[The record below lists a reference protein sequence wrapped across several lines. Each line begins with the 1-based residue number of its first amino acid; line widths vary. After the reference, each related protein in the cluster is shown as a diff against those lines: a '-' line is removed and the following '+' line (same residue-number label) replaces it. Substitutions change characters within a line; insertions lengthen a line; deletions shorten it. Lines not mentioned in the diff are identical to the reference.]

1 MELREAAHERQP
13 EAEPAVRSGAR
24 AIVLAETLAD
34 VRQQLRADPHP
45 GVAHRDRHLRIHA
58 LQLHLHPT
66 ALRRELHRVA
76 EQVPHHLLETVGIAA
91 DRADRRGEH
100 RLQPDVL
107 GRRRGPDA
115 VHRLLD
121 HESQIHRLDGQTDLA
136 GLDARDV
143 EQVVHQA
150 DLGGDVSQD
159 DLQRAPRLLGVEVA
173 PLEDGGPAVHRIER
187 GAQLMREGGQELVL
201 GPAGRLRG
209 LARRLRVAIQARV
222 VPRHRR
228 LAHHRLREEQIGG
241 SVPALGL
248 GDREGHRAEDLF
260 ARDHGH
266 HHPRR
271 QAELTEEIE
280 LLRSP
285 GRPVEIGRG
294 RRRHDRGPAI
304 AQHRGHAVGRGR
316 AEAVPGA
323 RLVGDALLGGI
334 DVSAGNAADRAVRI
348 EQVDGAQVAEEGH
361 GEPGHPGQHSL
372 VFERSAEGGR
382 QLPEKERQSLY
393 WCDKSRLGRS
403 LVATG
408 GKRRPSRNY
417 LSVVRPSAA
426 SHACWVAISW
436 VHGRISAPARASR
449 A

>member
-1 MELREAAHERQP
+1 M
-13 EAEPAVRSGAR
+13 RSGAR
-24 AIVLAETLAD
+24 AIALAETLED

-91 DRADRRGEH
+91 DRADRRGGH

-107 GRRRGPDA
+107 GCRRGPDA

-121 HESQIHRLDGQTDLA
+121 HESHIHRLDGQTDLA

-187 GAQLMREGGQELVL
+187 GAQLVREGGQELVL
-201 GPAGRLRG
+201 GPAGRLR
-209 LARRLRVAIQARV
+209 
-222 VPRHRR
+222 
-228 LAHHRLREEQIGG
+228 EEQIGG
-241 SVPALGL
+241 SVPAPGL
-248 GDREGHRAEDLF
+248 GDREGHGAEHLF
-260 ARDHGH
+260 ARAHGH

-304 AQHRGHAVGRGR
+304 AQHRRHAVGRRR

-334 DVSAGNAADRAVRI
+334 DVSAGNALDRAVRI

-382 QLPEKERQSLY
+382 QLPERERQSLY
-393 WCDKSRLGRS
+393 WCDKSRLGRP

-408 GKRRPSRNY
+408 GKRRPNRNY